1 MSTEV
6 YEGPSGLAC
15 AVGVLPA
22 TVALFKTLRMAGRPL
37 LDAHLRAKKIET
49 TPDKLDKGI
58 GYAIAATIYH
68 LHSLNS
74 LSYIIST
81 VHALTNA
88 GFSTY
93 KLMRGAGIATLQP
106 STWLCR
112 YHAIGTIGYSF
123 LRCRSC
129 AHPGLV
135 QSYMLEDLW
144 DFRHEWR
151 EQLIYVFHHVRSL
164 APGTLKGRECMR
176 VAFYQKSCV
185 YCLLAPSG
193 KHSLH
198 THSFV
203 LTHSPVEC
211 DRCGWLHQHRA

>member
-1 MSTEV
+1 MHT
-6 YEGPSGLAC
+6 PPC
-15 AVGVLPA
+15 AVAVHRTATHAPDFRVAHSTPPPPHRRSVAKRSSGGVRGAIRARVRRRCLPA

-74 LSYIIST
+74 VSYIIST

-88 GFSTY
+88 GFSDVQAS
-93 KLMRGAGIATLQP
+93 MRGAGIATLQP

-129 AHPGLV
+129 AHPGLR
-135 QSYMLEDLW
+135 SKL
-144 DFRHEWR
+144 HAWR
-151 EQLIYVFHHVRSL
+151 ICGTFGTSGANSSSTSSIMYVL
-164 APGTLKGRECMR
+164 
-176 VAFYQKSCV
+176 
-185 YCLLAPSG
+185 
-193 KHSLH
+193 
-198 THSFV
+198 
-203 LTHSPVEC
+203 
-211 DRCGWLHQHRA
+211 